1 MAGGRVISAVLT
13 LKDKDFSSNAKKSAS
28 AMTDFQRKTQHSTNA
43 VKNFSSTAKSGF
55 KTVAT
60 GAASIAAAIGITR
73 ALSGAFNMVKSSV
86 SSAFDRIDTME
97 AFESTLTVLTGSTE
111 KTKEALEAT
120 RNAVTGTAYGL
131 DTAAKSVQ
139 DFVTRG
145 MEVDKA
151 TKTIEQW
158 GDAVAFYG
166 DGSNEQLASVTDAL
180 AKMYS
185 SGKVSMDQMNRLYDA
200 GIDGVGTYAK
210 AVGRD
215 AASVQKDLS
224 KGKITAEDFIDV
236 VGTAFQEG
244 TNGVV
249 KIAGA
254 AKDAGSSWGSVFG
267 NMRAAVTRGVEGIII
282 KIDEMLVSNGL
293 PDMRA
298 LVAEFGKKFEEVLN
312 GAADKIPVVTDF
324 LVGMY
329 ERAKPGLDYIKDT
342 AFPAIQD
349 AFQFATDKARDMYDF
364 FVTNWPAI
372 SPIIAG
378 VAAAVGAFK
387 VGIVAITAAKATW
400 AAVTTGVQIATAIL
414 NGTLA
419 LTPFG
424 WIVLA
429 IGAVVAAGVAL
440 WQNWDTVKEKAQDL
454 WDKTKMVGE
463 GIQIAFS
470 MAFDIV
476 KSAAETSINFV
487 IGKIN
492 DLIGVINLIPGVN
505 VPIVAKVDYTSA
517 SAAASKTGGSSSSS
531 GSSSGGSRS
540 AVASY
545 DVGTN
550 RVPKDMFANIHK
562 DEMIIPARQSENL
575 RRQGI
580 TIDNIDKGA
589 LNQSGSVRV
598 ASVNQSTSNDG
609 VLALLTQL
617 LQAIKDMPK
626 GDVVINI
633 NGSNLT
639 VQEIINELVPLLK
652 LRLANM

>member
-13 LKDKDFSSNAKKSAS
+13 LKDKNFSSNAKKSAS

-43 VKNFSSTAKSGF
+43 VKNFGNTAKSSF
-55 KTVAT
+55 KSVAT

-97 AFESTLTVLTGSTE
+97 AFESTLTVLTGSAE

-166 DGSNEQLASVTDAL
+166 DGSNEQLASVMDAL

-224 KGKITAEDFIDV
+224 KGKITAKDFIDV

-364 FVTNWPAI
+364 IVTNWPAI

-505 VPIVAKVDYTSA
+505 VPIIAKVDYTSA

-575 RRQGI
+575 RRQGV
-580 TIDNIDKGA
+580 TIDNIDKGS

-626 GDVVINI
+626 GDVVVHI